1 MGLRVY
7 MILCVLFKSEV
18 SIFHSAL
25 GLPEVRPAGLQSQKF
40 YGLIFQRQHPQ
51 LRETDVELKPSFLG
65 KNLCSCDY
73 SPICGPPIQG
83 YRSWL
88 YGKSALPTYLI
99 VIPSL

>member
-25 GLPEVRPAGLQSQKF
+25 GLPEVSPAGLQSQKF

-73 SPICGPPIQG
+73 SPVCG
-83 YRSWL
+83 S
-88 YGKSALPTYLI
+88 PT
-99 VIPSL
+99 